1 MTVRKLGILAAIGAA
16 LGASHAQAFVLW
28 GNSSGATPLFTYS
41 GGGSNLGL
49 FGSPNVVGTTFQF
62 SPANFTATS
71 ASGPAATT
79 TDQLQVHLTAT
90 AGNNFTTIRISET
103 GTYAITGTG
112 IGSVSDS
119 GSEFITD
126 LINSR
131 PTRIADLVGT
141 PTMPI
146 SGSGL
151 SGNWSSTVVIN
162 LAQGGGPVW
171 TDIMLNFTNT
181 LQATSQ
187 AGVTATIHKNT
198 VTIEILPTPG
208 SASLLGL
215 AALTGLRRRR
225 R

>member
-16 LGASHAQAFVLW
+16 LCAPHAQAFVLW
-28 GNSSGATPLFTYS
+28 GNSTGATPLFTYS

-49 FGSPNVVGTTFQF
+49 FGTPNVVGNTFQF
-62 SPANFTATS
+62 NPTSFVATS
-71 ASGPAATT
+71 VSGAAATT

-90 AGNNFTTIRISET
+90 AGNNFTLIRITET
-103 GTYAITGTG
+103 GTYSISGTG
-112 IGSVSDS
+112 LGSVSDS

-126 LINSR
+126 LVNAR
-131 PTRIADLVGT
+131 PTRIASLLGT
-141 PTMPI
+141 PAMPI

-151 SGNWSSTVVIN
+151 SGNWSSTVQID
-162 LAQGGGPVW
+162 LTQGGGPLW

-187 AGVTATIHKNT
+187 AGVTATIRKDS

-208 SASLLGL
+208 GTSLFAL